1 MPDSWTLARQEEV
14 FRRFW
19 GLQDVLNK
27 PRKCST
33 YVTADLASF
42 VRQHKCRR
50 WETLASVAVQYN
62 SDVVALRRLNNLMS
76 DNALRSRL
84 IVFVPGATPVLTLS
98 CDYSITHTACSKSCL
113 FTLKCVCKN

>member
-1 MPDSWTLARQEEV
+1 MPDSWRLARQEEV

-84 IVFVPGATPVLTLS
+84 IVFVPGATSVLTLS
-98 CDYSITHTACSKSCL
+98 CDNSNTHTAL
-113 FTLKCVCKN
+113 Q